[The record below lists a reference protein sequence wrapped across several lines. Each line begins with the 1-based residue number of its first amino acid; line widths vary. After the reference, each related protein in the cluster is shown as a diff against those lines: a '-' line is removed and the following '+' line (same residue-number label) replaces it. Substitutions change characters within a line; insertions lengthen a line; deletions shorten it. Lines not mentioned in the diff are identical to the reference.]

1 MIANR
6 KLCRHMV
13 ANAPGTIIEILRR
26 AAKAE
31 KPVLPLGQ
39 FARNVTEEAISN
51 KDSGLYHEDE
61 GYESGYFGYVKPLSE
76 ALFGNYAF
84 IAALG
89 ARFGS
94 PLDLSYR
101 RFGTWDSEQLSVYAR
116 GVLMALEDYLA
127 KHKHGVWQASPLNRA
142 FEIVK
147 STCGRIFMLDT
158 DTVDAASSDLVKKF
172 EIAIECASDAIKLI
186 DDQKDINLGSLR
198 SREPRSRILDPN
210 LCEHIAELMFQLLTA
225 ISSVKGKGFVVWHL
239 MHNTAWEYTFGHG
252 GQGRARNAVRF
263 KLRRMLYEEIKR
275 LEKLPNYQSAKV
287 LGLCLYVMGLEISRK
302 TTIDQDYVALRKVVL
317 RWTRKNYLRLV
328 SMQPDVAAA
337 CLVGSLSFDQANGR
351 LSKTY
356 EKGLNLEAPIEY
368 LDLEPASMAPDSAP
382 LKAEPPLRA
391 IATAAHSLPREGGP
405 AHGQQL
411 R

>member
-76 ALFGNYAF
+76 ALFGNYDL

-186 DDQKDINLGSLR
+186 DDQKDINVGSLR

-382 LKAEPPLRA
+382 PKAEPPLRA

-411 R
+411 S